1 MSRSTQRKSQP
12 ITDRKHVMEFG
23 KFKGETIQEILD
35 NDPLYLV
42 WLVEN
47 VPEFD
52 LHHELLEEA
61 ENNGK
66 PDHEFKN
73 FTSRCWDKL

>member
-12 ITDRKHVMEFG
+12 ITDREHVMTFG
-23 KFKGETIQEILD
+23 KYEGTDIQEILD

-42 WLVEN
+42 WLQEN
-47 VPEFD
+47 TEFD
-52 LHHELLEEA
+52 LHYTLLEEA

-66 PDHEFKN
+66 PEHTFKG
-73 FTSRCWDKL
+73 FTARNDPR